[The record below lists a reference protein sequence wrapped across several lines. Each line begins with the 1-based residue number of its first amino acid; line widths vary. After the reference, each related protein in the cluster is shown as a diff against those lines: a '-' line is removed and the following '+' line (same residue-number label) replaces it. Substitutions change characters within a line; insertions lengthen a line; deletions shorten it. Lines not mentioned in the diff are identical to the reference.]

1 MSCPVD
7 ANTDL
12 TTFTILVGGSKI
24 DDTYEVMSIRTEK
37 TVNKIASASITL
49 LDGSAAESDFAVSN
63 TADFLPGAEIEIK
76 AGYHSTEETIFKGI
90 VIKHG
95 VSASDSASELRLE
108 CKDTAV
114 KMTVGRKNAYY
125 LDKKDSDIITSLISA
140 SGLSAD
146 VDATTYQHQSMIQ
159 FDATDW
165 DFLMTR
171 ADSNGLIVTVDDGK
185 VSAKVPDT
193 SQEAVVT
200 LGYGSSIL
208 EFSAE
213 MDAASQIKAV
223 KGYAWDSATQKVVNG
238 TGKSTVKNTGNV
250 TADKLSE
257 VVGLSEYV
265 VQSSGIMDAN
275 DLKSWAVAKDTRS
288 KLATIQGTVK
298 FQGNSKVKPGVML
311 GLEGIGER
319 FSGNVFV
326 AMATHIIE
334 DGQWNTEVEFG
345 LPPSWH
351 YEENQDVSQPKAGG
365 LLPAVS
371 GLQIGVVKQIQEDPK
386 GGFRVLTKIP
396 ILQQDK
402 DAVWA
407 RLSTFYASNGCGA
420 YFFPEVND
428 EVILGFLN
436 DDPRYP
442 VIIGS
447 VYSKKN
453 KSPETPEEKNDKKAI
468 ITKSKMELSFAEEDK
483 IILVKTPGGNQ
494 ITISDKDQG
503 VIIEDQNSNKLSLD
517 SSGITLDS
525 ASNISIK
532 AKGNID
538 LDAGGNLTLNA
549 KANVTVGGAQIENTA
564 KTSFTAKGNATAELS
579 ASGQVT
585 VKGGIVMIN

>member
-1 MSCPVD
+1 MDS
-7 ANTDL
+7 NTDL
-12 TTFTILVGGSKI
+12 TTFTILLEGTKI
-24 DDTYEVMSIRTEK
+24 DESYEVMSIKTEK
-37 TVNKIASASITL
+37 TVNKISTAYITL

-63 TADFLPGAEIEIK
+63 KADFLPGAEIEIK
-76 AGYHSTEETIFKGI
+76 AGYHSVEETIYKGI
-90 VIKHG
+90 IVKHG
-95 VSASDSASELRLE
+95 ISASDSASELQLE
-108 CKDTAV
+108 CRDKAV
-114 KMTVGRKNAYY
+114 KLTVGRKNLYF
-125 LDKKDSDIITSLISA
+125 LDKKDSDIISAIISGA
-140 SGLSAD
+140 GLTAD
-146 VDATTYQHQSMIQ
+146 VDATTYQHASMIQ
-159 FDATDW
+159 YDSTDW

-171 ADSNGLIVTVDDGK
+171 ADSNGLIVLVDDGK
-185 VSAKVPDT
+185 VSVKVPDT
-193 SQEAVVT
+193 SPEVV
-200 LGYGSSIL
+200 LSVGYGGSIL

-213 MDAASQIKAV
+213 IDAVSQIKSA

-238 TGKSTVKNTGNV
+238 TGKSAVKNTGNL
-250 TADKLSE
+250 TADKLSD
-257 VVGLSEYV
+257 VVGLKEYA

-275 DLKSWAVAKDTRS
+275 DLKSWAVAMDTRS
-288 KLATIQGTVK
+288 KLATTQGSVK

-311 GLEGIGER
+311 GLEGVGER
-319 FSGNVFV
+319 FNGNVFV
-326 AMATHIIE
+326 SSVTHTVE
-334 DGQWNTEVEFG
+334 DGQWNTEADFG
-345 LPPSWH
+345 LSPAWH
-351 YEENQDVSQPKAGG
+351 HEENTDVSQPKAGG
-365 LLPAVS
+365 LLPGVS
-371 GLQIGVVKQIQEDPK
+371 GLQIGTVKQIQEDPK

-407 RLSTFYASNGCGA
+407 RLTTFYASNGCGSF
-420 YFFPEVND
+420 FFPEVND

-442 VIIGS
+442 VILGS

-483 IILVKTPGGNQ
+483 IILIKTPGGNQ
-494 ITISDKDQG
+494 ITISDKDKG

-517 SSGITLDS
+517 DSGITLDS
-525 ASNISIK
+525 ASNMSIK
-532 AKGNID
+532 AKGNIE

-564 KTSFTAKGNATAELS
+564 KTSFTAKGNATAEVS

>member
-12 TTFTILVGGSKI
+12 ITFTILVGGSEI
-24 DDTYEVMSIRTEK
+24 DGTYEVMSIETEK
-37 TVNKIASASITL
+37 TVNRISTAHITL
-49 LDGSAAESDFAVSN
+49 LDGSASESDFKVSN

-76 AGYHSTEETIFKGI
+76 AGYHSKEETIFKGI
-90 VIKHG
+90 VVKHG
-95 VSASDSASELRLE
+95 VSASDTASELTLE
-108 CKDTAV
+108 CRDKAI
-114 KMTVGRKNAYY
+114 KMTVGRKNAYFI
-125 LDKKDSDIITSLISA
+125 DKKDSDIITSLIGDA
-140 SGLSAD
+140 GLSSD
-146 VDATTYQHQSMIQ
+146 VDATTYQHASMIQ

-171 ADSNGLIVTVDDGK
+171 AESNGLIVLVDDGK
-185 VSAKVPDT
+185 VSAKTPDT
-193 SQEAVVT
+193 SQEAVLSV
-200 LGYGSSIL
+200 GYGGTIL
-208 EFSAE
+208 EFNAE
-213 MDAASQIKAV
+213 MDAASQIKTV

-238 TGKSTVKNTGNV
+238 TGKSSIKNTGNV
-250 TADKLSE
+250 TSDKLSE
-257 VVGLSEYV
+257 VVGLSEYI
-265 VQSSGIMDAN
+265 VQSSGIIDAN
-275 DLKSWAVAKDTRS
+275 DLKSWAVAVDTKA
-288 KLATIQGTVK
+288 KLATIQGSVK
-298 FQGNSKVKPGVML
+298 FQGNAKVKPGVML
-311 GLEGIGER
+311 GLEGVGER
-319 FSGNVFV
+319 FNGNVFV
-326 AMATHIIE
+326 SAVTHTLE
-334 DGQWNTEVEFG
+334 DGQWNTEAEFG
-345 LPPSWH
+345 VQPTWH
-351 YEENQDVSQPKAGG
+351 HEENPDVSQPGAGG

-371 GLQIGVVKQIQEDPK
+371 GLQIGVVKQIQEDPN

-407 RLSTFYASNGCGA
+407 RLTTFYASNGCGS

-442 VIIGS
+442 VILGS

-483 IILVKTPGGNQ
+483 IILIKTPGGNQ
-494 ITISDKDQG
+494 ITISDKDKG
-503 VIIEDQNSNKLSLD
+503 VIIEDQNSNKLTLD

-525 ASNISIK
+525 ASDVAIK

-538 LDAGGNLTLNA
+538 LNATGNLTLNA
-549 KANVTVGGAQIENTA
+549 NGNVTVGGAQIENTA
-564 KTSFTAKGNATAELS
+564 KTAFTAKGNATAELS

-585 VKGGIVMIN
+585 VKGGMVMIN